1 MEVGAGGHPALLGPL
16 PAWLCM
22 VRPEVSTQCW
32 QCTLKHV
39 MPTSKIIKLRPC
51 HLSRHHFPAT
61 LSYPLSFE
69 RRQWGHHFQF
79 EPVSGTPFSVFPL
92 IWFPYPYLKTIN
104 GSEFWQGPQSV
115 MHSQWEL
122 VLVTLFLYPSLGSPG
137 WLATCRAPAGNP
149 MTRAVRAAGLR
160 EDATHGCLWSDP
172 GRTSQPEMTL
182 HVRRHLTAG
191 QGCLFRTL
199 EHSIQRLLGMHLQ

>member
-51 HLSRHHFPAT
+51 HLSHHHFPAT

-104 GSEFWQGPQSV
+104 GSEFWQGPPICDALPV
-115 MHSQWEL
+115 RACPGNPVPL
-122 VLVTLFLYPSLGSPG
+122 PVLGIS
-137 WLATCRAPAGNP
+137 WLACNMQSSCREPNDKGCQSSWAEGRCNAWLPV
-149 MTRAVRAAGLR
+149 VRPWTYITAWDDTSR
-160 EDATHGCLWSDP
+160 EKASH
-172 GRTSQPEMTL
+172 GRT
-182 HVRRHLTAG
+182 
-191 QGCLFRTL
+191 RTPV
-199 EHSIQRLLGMHLQ
+199 